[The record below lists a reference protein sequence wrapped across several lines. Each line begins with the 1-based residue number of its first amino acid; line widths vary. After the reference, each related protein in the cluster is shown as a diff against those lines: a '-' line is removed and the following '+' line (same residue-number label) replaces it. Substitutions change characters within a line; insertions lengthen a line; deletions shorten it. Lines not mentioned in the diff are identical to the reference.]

1 MYSGKQRFVKQGL
14 ISKVMTTARRK
25 CGTVVVVVVVVA
37 VVVVDTGTC
46 DVFKA
51 EYLREKL
58 QKNLHEILKNKTS

>member
-37 VVVVDTGTC
+37 AVVVVDTGTC

-58 QKNLHEILKNKTS
+58 Q

>member
-25 CGTVVVVVVVVA
+25 CGTVVVVVVVVVVVAA

-58 QKNLHEILKNKTS
+58 Q